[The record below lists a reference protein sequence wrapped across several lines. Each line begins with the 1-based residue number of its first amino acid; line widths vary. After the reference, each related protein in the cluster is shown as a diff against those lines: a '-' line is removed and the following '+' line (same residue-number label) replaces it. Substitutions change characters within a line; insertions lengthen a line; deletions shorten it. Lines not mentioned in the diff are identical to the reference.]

1 MITHYIKVA
10 FRNLIKYR
18 TQSIISIVGLAVGFT
33 CFALATLWLR
43 YESTYDSFHED
54 ADRMYQLSLQEN
66 GSGMEQQSIYFF
78 SSLAGELGQHFPEI
92 ESVCSTTNSYIA
104 YNTPDKSIALQVDSS
119 FLSLFNVR
127 LLAGSLDFLT
137 QPDQIALTEE
147 AAARHF
153 GSESPLGKILELEKG
168 NYKKTV
174 VAVVTGWG
182 KHSNLPFDF
191 LGMRNPELETNRL
204 YLSSYVWVKLKKGV
218 DVASFREKL
227 YAFESTPN
235 QYGNK
240 IRRLEITPIV
250 QARHEL
256 HSGSLAVQFHYLILF
271 CITGGLVILCA
282 LFNYLSLFAS
292 RLRMRVR
299 EMALRKVCGSSNRR
313 LFILLSM
320 EFVLVLV
327 LACTLGMAIIELT
340 LPTFL
345 EFTKVSGNI
354 YGESLLYFAGLVLL
368 AMLAFLLVVYYFT
381 RRMLQQTLKGTSG
394 KQGQPFFYR
403 SSIVLQMA
411 IGILFI
417 FSITVIIK
425 QLDHLRNGDM
435 GMERKSVGILYPD
448 AADNRAAMNA
458 DSQDTELIAAVA
470 EKLRQLPFLTE
481 VLDGAYALFPQ
492 SYTMR
497 TKINDWEGK
506 RPDEEEIWM
515 ESVPKGKALT
525 KFYKF
530 RLLKGELFS
539 DSTDNAYKV
548 LINETGAKQLGW
560 SDPIGKTFNGDLTVI
575 GMIKDFYNSS
585 PTTHAGS
592 MLVLSEDMPQWN
604 TNSKTILIKYGDH
617 PWNTVKNSIDS
628 LMAREFPGISCRK
641 VNVEEAYEK
650 FLQSED
656 TLLKLLSIVAVVCIL
671 ISAFGIYSFVTLTC
685 ERRRREIAIRKVNG
699 AKVGHILLI
708 FLKEYTL
715 LLLIA
720 SAIAFSI
727 GYVLMKRW
735 LESYVEQTSI
745 SWWIYASVFAGIAFV
760 VLLSIGSR
768 VWIAARQNPAEVIK
782 SE

>member
-10 FRNLIKYR
+10 LRNLIKYL

-43 YESTYDSFHED
+43 YEMTYDGFHKNS
-54 ADRMYQLSLQEN
+54 DRIYQLF
-66 GSGMEQQSIYFF
+66 EQVTSVGVERKNAVF
-78 SSLAGELGQHFPEI
+78 SSLFAEELRPLFPEI
-92 ESVCSTTNSYIA
+92 ESVCSTTDKYI
-104 YNTPDKSIALQVDSS
+104 YSTSDESIELKVDSS
-119 FLSLFNVR
+119 FLSVFNVR

-147 AAARHF
+147 AAMRHF
-153 GSESPLGKILELEKG
+153 GSESPLGKTLELDNG

-191 LGMRNPELETNRL
+191 LGM
-204 YLSSYVWVKLKKGV
+204 SSKPDPANGPVFSFSHAWVKLKKGV

-227 YAFESTPN
+227 YAFETAPKQHKVTKSN
-235 QYGNK
+235 
-240 IRRLEITPIV
+240 LEIIPIV
-250 QARHEL
+250 QAHYEL
-256 HSGSLAVQFHYLILF
+256 QPESLAVQFHYLILF

-292 RLRMRVR
+292 RLRMRMR

-313 LFILLSM
+313 LFTLLSM

-354 YGESLLYFAGLVLL
+354 YGESLFYFAVLMLL
-368 AMLAFLLVVYYFT
+368 AMLSFLLVVYYFNRKT
-381 RRMLQQTLKGTSG
+381 LQRTLKGTSD
-394 KQGQPFFYR
+394 KQGQSFFYR

-425 QLDHLRNGDM
+425 QLNHLRNGDI
-435 GMERKSVGILYPD
+435 GMERKSMGILYPSTD
-448 AADNRAAMNA
+448 GNWYNA
-458 DSQDTELIAAVA
+458 EATPEEDVLIAAIT

-481 VLDGAYALFPQ
+481 VLGGASPIFPNGINLKV
-492 SYTMR
+492 
-497 TKINDWEGK
+497 KIDDWEGK

-515 ESVPKGKALT
+515 GKIYKGEAMT
-525 KFYKF
+525 KYYKF
-530 RLLKGELFS
+530 RLLKGELFT
-539 DSTDNAYKV
+539 DSIDNTNKV
-548 LINETGAKQLGW
+548 LINETAAKQFGW
-560 SDPIGKTFNGDLTVI
+560 SDPVGKTIRGYLTVI
-575 GMIKDFYNSS
+575 GVIKDFHNSS
-585 PTTHAGS
+585 PTTHVEP
-592 MLVLSEDMPQWN
+592 VLIESERFAPW
-604 TNSKTILIKYGDH
+604 TRNSKTILIKYGDH
-617 PWNTVKNSIDS
+617 PWNTVKDSIDS
-628 LMAREFPGISCRK
+628 LMARDFPGIFCHK
-641 VNVEEAYEK
+641 VNVEEEYEK

-715 LLLIA
+715 LLFIA
-720 SAIAFSI
+720 SIFAFSV

-735 LESYVEQTSI
+735 LESYVEQTPI
-745 SWWIYASVFAGIAFV
+745 SWWVYCVVFAGIAFV